1 MLRSSTCPLILLL
14 SVLLGATTLVGCD
27 RGPAVA
33 QVKGQVLNLD
43 GSVPRGAVR
52 IVRFEPLGENT
63 AEIRKAAS
71 GDIDPNDGSFELYT
85 RRPGDGVY
93 LGDYAVTF
101 AVLSDPHDM
110 NSSLVVGKYTNAKE
124 TPYHVTV
131 DGDVDDLK
139 FEIEPLTP

>member
-1 MLRSSTCPLILLL
+1 MLGCSFRPPFLLL
-14 SVLLGATTLVGCD
+14 AISLGVATLAGCN

-52 IVRFEPLGENT
+52 VVRFEPLSENT

-110 NSSLVVGKYTNAKE
+110 NSSLIADKYTNSKA

-139 FEIEPLTP
+139 FEIEPIAP